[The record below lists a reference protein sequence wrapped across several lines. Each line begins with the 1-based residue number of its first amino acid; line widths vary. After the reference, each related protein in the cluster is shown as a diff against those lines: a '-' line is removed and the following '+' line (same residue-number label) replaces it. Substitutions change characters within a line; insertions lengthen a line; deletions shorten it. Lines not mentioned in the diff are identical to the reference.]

1 MSPDQL
7 QRLLIT
13 AMTLMGRNGTQ
24 DGTCSSSNYAKPIGI
39 TALKPLLSKA
49 TSCASI
55 DALVHATCQRCCPS
69 SMREVQPNKYCQPST
84 IQCALNLF
92 EGASQCWQYQ
102 MWRAFILCNLA
113 LHASRDSSHSCNS
126 RVSAKLLHNTLNQ
139 SSFVF
144 IFR

>member
-1 MSPDQL
+1 MTTDCCGVHWLILSCAQQQNVLTYAYNKTASCASPTVLALVQDMSPDQL

-24 DGTCSSSNYAKPIGI
+24 DGTCSTSNYAKPIGI

-69 SMREVQPNKYCQPST
+69 SMRVVQPNKYCQLST
-84 IQCALNLF
+84 IRCAL
-92 EGASQCWQYQ
+92 
-102 MWRAFILCNLA
+102 
-113 LHASRDSSHSCNS
+113 
-126 RVSAKLLHNTLNQ
+126 K
-139 SSFVF
+139 SF
-144 IFR
+144 